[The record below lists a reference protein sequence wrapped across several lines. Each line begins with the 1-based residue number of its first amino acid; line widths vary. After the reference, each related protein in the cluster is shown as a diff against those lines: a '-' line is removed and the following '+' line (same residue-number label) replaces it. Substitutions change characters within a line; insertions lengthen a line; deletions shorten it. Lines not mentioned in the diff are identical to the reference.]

1 MDEKKLKA
9 VKKEADEKA
18 KKLSEEI
25 NVKVH
30 PLVFY
35 VEKDGEPVVGF
46 LKEPNRMVKMACMDK
61 YNSGFYTA
69 CGQVV
74 ETLLIKEHSDD
85 RILSEKP
92 EHDNYF
98 MGAVNVVSELITFA
112 ANQAD
117 KKK

>member
-9 VKKEADEKA
+9 AQNEAKQKA
-18 KKLSEEI
+18 EKLSDELK
-25 NVKVH
+25 VKVH
-30 PLVFY
+30 PLVFF
-35 VEKDGEPVVGF
+35 VEQDGEPVVGF

-61 YNSGFYTA
+61 YNHGFYTA

-74 ETLLIKEHSDD
+74 ETLLIKEHSDE

-112 ANQAD
+112 ANQVD